1 MTDPQPAP
9 GKVVALGR
17 FTARVVAPGGL
28 LYLGTNRTFTREP
41 ASYEAGHT
49 IIEIY
54 DSKFPHTPLGQFV
67 SAYAAK
73 TLAEGAG
80 KGGRLSLQGGTP
92 EWTMSVEETAKL
104 RELAREVA
112 QDD

>member
-1 MTDPQPAP
+1 MTDPQTVP
-9 GKVVALGR
+9 GKVVPLGR
-17 FTARVVAPGGL
+17 FTARVVAPDGL

-54 DSKFPHTPLGQFV
+54 DSKFMHTPLGQFV
-67 SAYAAK
+67 SAYSAR

-104 RELAREVA
+104 RELAQKAV
-112 QDD
+112 QDE